1 MRRAALA
8 LLLVPLALGACVSA
22 TPEER
27 RAADAAAC
35 RDYGFRPR
43 TTAFAECLQRRD
55 IERSADRRARLYGAG
70 VGIGG
75 YNGGLGVGWGYGRI
89 Y

>member
-1 MRRAALA
+1 MRRATLA
-8 LLLVPLALGACVSA
+8 LVVLPLMLSACVSA
-22 TPEER
+22 SPEER
-27 RAADAAAC
+27 RAADEAAC

-55 IERSADRRARLYGAG
+55 IERSADRRARLYGGG

-75 YNGGLGVGWGYGRI
+75 AGLGVGWGYGRF